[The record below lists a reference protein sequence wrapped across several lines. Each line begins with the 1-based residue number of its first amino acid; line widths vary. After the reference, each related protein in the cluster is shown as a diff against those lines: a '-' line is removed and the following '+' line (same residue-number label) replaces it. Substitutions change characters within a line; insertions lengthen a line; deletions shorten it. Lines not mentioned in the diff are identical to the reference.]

1 MKTEHL
7 VKNTEEQRSNMYYV
21 IAKRQASYGDEL
33 VEEDFDFDHPIATY
47 EENDLRLASQH
58 AHTHTMNHGVS
69 TIVVREEDMET
80 VKRNLP
86 SVDEAIHADAMA
98 YISQPPTDDE
108 FGDENRELNWKD
120 IN

>member
-1 MKTEHL
+1 
-7 VKNTEEQRSNMYYV
+7 MYYV

-33 VEEDFDFDHPIATY
+33 VEEDFDFEHPIGTY

-69 TIVVREEDMET
+69 TIVVKEEDLET
-80 VKRNLP
+80 VRKALP
-86 SVDEAIHADAMA
+86 MI
-98 YISQPPTDDE
+98 
-108 FGDENRELNWKD
+108 GDGVEPALPHDWKD